1 MIKTLDGKSFAHLG
15 ENRSGQ
21 GGARFGSDWK
31 GHIMR
36 KHRARAEWIWA
47 AAALA
52 CLFSISWPVQ
62 AQVKGLEIVA
72 PGNPGSGYDQAA
84 RAMQETLQSAKLAS
98 GVQVIN
104 SPGAGGT
111 IGLAQF
117 VTGRKRNPSV
127 LVVAFSLIGSIVTN
141 KPAVTTDNAV
151 PLARLI
157 REWEVVTVPANSD
170 VKTMADLVAK
180 LKADPSKVSWAL
192 GSPGGIDHVLA
203 GQIAKALGVDPSKLK
218 VIHYSG
224 GGEQV
229 AATLGG
235 HVTVALGGVP
245 EFAPQVQAGQLRAIA
260 VSSPERLP
268 GVDTP
273 TLKEQG
279 VDVELGTWRGL
290 MMHPQTNEADRK
302 ALTEAVAEMV
312 KTPAWKD
319 VLTRYGWIEAYQ
331 PAAEFGPF
339 LKEQQTLIS
348 EALKDLGVAK

>member
-1 MIKTLDGKSFAHLG
+1 MT
-15 ENRSGQ
+15 
-21 GGARFGSDWK
+21 
-31 GHIMR
+31 
-36 KHRARAEWIWA
+36 KHRARYVWVWA
-47 AAALA
+47 AAVIG
-52 CLFSISWPVQ
+52 CMILFGGPVH
-62 AQVKGLEIVA
+62 AQIKGLEIIA

-84 RAMQETLQSAKLAS
+84 RSVQETLQSAKLAS
-98 GVQVIN
+98 GVQVMN

-127 LVVAFSLIGSIVTN
+127 LVVAFSLVGSIVTN
-141 KPAVTTDNAV
+141 KPAVTLDKVV

-157 REWEVVTVPANSD
+157 REWEIVTVPANSD
-170 VKTMADLVAK
+170 IKTMADVVAK
-180 LKADPSKVSWAL
+180 LKADPSGVSWAL

-203 GQIAKALGVDPSKLK
+203 GQIASAVGVDPSKLK

-224 GGEQV
+224 GGEHV

-235 HVTVALGGVP
+235 HVTLAVGGVP
-245 EFAPQVQAGQLRAIA
+245 EFAPQIQAGQLRAIA

-290 MMHPQTNEADRK
+290 MMHPQTSEADKK
-302 ALTEAVAEMV
+302 ALIEAVAEMV

-319 VLTRYGWIEAYQ
+319 VLTKYGWIEAYQ
-331 PAAEFGPF
+331 PAAEFDAF
-339 LKEQQTLIS
+339 LKDQHAMIDK
-348 EALKDLGVAK
+348 ALKDLGVAK